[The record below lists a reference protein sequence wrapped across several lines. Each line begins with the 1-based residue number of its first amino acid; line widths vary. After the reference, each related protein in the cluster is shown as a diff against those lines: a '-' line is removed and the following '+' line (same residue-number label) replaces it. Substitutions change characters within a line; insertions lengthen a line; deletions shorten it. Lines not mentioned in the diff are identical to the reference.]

1 MQTETEEVRQKKDM
15 TDILVGIVVALLAY
29 VVGSLMYDQ
38 YRDYV
43 ESAPASNWVE
53 VSTFIVPDFEAGA
66 NPNIDYTRIIKQ
78 EVSSSWNAE
87 LRRYDGE
94 AYSVV
99 CNKAGF
105 SELDPFRS
113 PPSECWSLGSFVD
126 ENCVKSLEPGVH
138 RLAVTW
144 ELSPRGLD
152 RTILYPFSSNAF
164 NVLGEE

>member
-1 MQTETEEVRQKKDM
+1 MQTETEEVRQKKNM
-15 TDILVGIVVALLAY
+15 TDILIGIGVALLAY
-29 VVGSLMYDQ
+29 VVGSIMYGQ

-53 VSTFIVPDFEAGA
+53 VTKFVVPDFETGA
-66 NPNIDYTRIIKQ
+66 NPNIDYKRIIKQ

-87 LRRYDGE
+87 IRRYDGE
-94 AYSVV
+94 TYSVV

-105 SELDPFRS
+105 SELDPFRA
-113 PPSECWSLGSFVD
+113 PPIGGWNLGSFVD
-126 ENCVKSLEPGVH
+126 EECVDSLKPGVH
-138 RLAVTW
+138 RLSVIW
-144 ELSPRGLD
+144 ELRPRGLD